1 MSTPQSGILP
11 AASSH
16 GLFLLFRRRLGRRAD
31 AELKAFFAKLPH
43 KADELA
49 TANPDAKFYA
59 VVGFG
64 AEVWPEFYAGE
75 KPTLLRSF
83 PRIPGAIHPAPATSA
98 DVILHLRAERYD
110 LLHEFADQ
118 IVQASSHCL
127 DVIETTHGFRY
138 RDCRDLTGFVD
149 GTENPEDEDRA
160 KVALVGNEDATWAG
174 GSYLHVQR
182 YVHRMEI
189 WNKLPVKQQ
198 EAVIGR
204 TKESNEELSD
214 EDKPLTAHISR
225 VVIEENEQ
233 ELEILRQSLPYGTPG
248 GDQGLY
254 FTSYCKTPVNF
265 EKMLAKMISP
275 TSDGRVD
282 HLLNFS
288 RAVSG
293 AAFFVPSREALARL
307 AK

>member
-1 MSTPQSGILP
+1 MFTPQSGILP
-11 AASSH
+11 AASSN

-31 AELKAFFAKLPH
+31 AELKAFFATLPS

-49 TANPDAKFYA
+49 AAHPEAQFC
-59 VVGFG
+59 VVLGFG
-64 AEVWPEFYAGE
+64 AEVWPEFYLGE
-75 KPTLLRSF
+75 KPELLRSF
-83 PRIPGAIHPAPATSA
+83 PRIPGAIHPAPSTSA
-98 DVILHLRAERYD
+98 DVVLHLRAERYD
-110 LLHEFADQ
+110 LLHEFATMV
-118 IVQASSHCL
+118 VQASSHCL

-149 GTENPEDEDRA
+149 GTENPQDEARA
-160 KVALVGNEDATWAG
+160 QVALVGSEDAAWAG
-174 GSYLHVQR
+174 GSYLHIQR
-182 YVHRMEI
+182 YVHRMET

-204 TKESNEELSD
+204 TKESNEELAD
-214 EDKPLTAHISR
+214 DDKPLTAHISR
-225 VVIEENEQ
+225 VVIEENGE
-233 ELEILRQSLPYGTPG
+233 ELEILRHSLPYGTPG

-254 FTSYCKTPVNF
+254 FASYCKTPANF
-265 EKMLAKMISP
+265 EKMLAKMIAP

-293 AAFFVPSREALARL
+293 AAFFAPSREALARL

>member
-11 AASSH
+11 VASSN
-16 GLFLLFRRRLGRRAD
+16 GLFLMFRRRLGRRAD
-31 AELKAFFAKLPH
+31 AELKAFFATLPAQ
-43 KADELA
+43 ADQLA
-49 TANPDAKFYA
+49 AENPDAHFYA
-59 VVGFG
+59 VLGFG
-64 AEVWPEFYAGE
+64 AEVWPEFYPGE
-75 KPTLLRSF
+75 KPALLRSF
-83 PRIPGAIHPAPATSA
+83 PRISGAIHPAPVTSA
-98 DVILHLRAERYD
+98 DVFLHLRAERYD
-110 LLHEFADQ
+110 LLHEFADRV
-118 IVQASSHCL
+118 VQASSHCL

-138 RDCRDLTGFVD
+138 RDSRDLTGFVD
-149 GTENPEDEDRA
+149 GTENPVGDERA
-160 KVALVGNEDATWAG
+160 DVALVGDEDAAWAG

-182 YVHRMEI
+182 YVHRMET
-189 WNKLPVKQQ
+189 WHKLPVKQQ

-225 VVIEENEQ
+225 VVIEEDEQ
-233 ELEILRQSLPYGTPG
+233 ELAILRQSLPYGTPG

-254 FTSYCKTPVNF
+254 FVSYCKTPVNF

-293 AAFFVPSREALARL
+293 AAFFAPSREALARL
-307 AK
+307 AD

>member
-11 AASSH
+11 EASSH

-31 AELKAFFAKLPH
+31 AELKTFFAALPNR
-43 KADELA
+43 ADALA
-49 TANPDAKFYA
+49 AEHPQAQFCA
-59 VVGFG
+59 VLGLG
-64 AEVWPEFYAGE
+64 ADVWSEFYLNE
-75 KPTLLRSF
+75 KPALLRNF

-110 LLHEFADQ
+110 LLHEFATMV
-118 IVQASSHCL
+118 VQASSHCL

-149 GTENPEDEDRA
+149 GTENPQNEDRA
-160 KVALVGNEDATWAG
+160 QVALVGQEDAVWAG
-174 GSYLHVQR
+174 GSYLHIQR
-182 YVHRMEI
+182 YVHRMEA
-189 WNKLPVKQQ
+189 WHKLPVKQQ
-198 EAVIGR
+198 ETVMGR
-204 TKESNEELSD
+204 TKEKNEELSD

-225 VVIEENEQ
+225 VVIEEQGE
-233 ELEILRQSLPYGTPG
+233 ELEILRHSLPYGTPG

-254 FTSYCKTPVNF
+254 FSCYCKTPVHF
-265 EKMLAKMISP
+265 EKMLAKMIAP